1 MANSMQIALLFWQAF
16 EVAAEYSSFLYKHTT
31 LRTGI
36 QCWLLLKGTRFSW
49 SPSVCVCTWMH
60 TCTFLPFKFR
70 VLFHSPIGICEN
82 DAAEKM
88 KWLCVCSLRCTN
100 LRVRLPLFVSVE
112 IKEKQRRKNTCTHW
126 RGNCF
131 SLSLARFRSLEQAS
145 HWENIV
151 VCVCVDGVMRTISS
165 VCVCAISF
173 ETLDNFSCM
182 QWLNRKIIWLFYFS
196 FQIQAWFYSLP
207 QFVFY
212 SYPFKSVSLST
223 HYTAIQ
229 A

>member
-1 MANSMQIALLFWQAF
+1 MDIKLFLFCIQANRSLPFVLVLNGVFLLMASSMQIALLFWQAF

-112 IKEKQRRKNTCTHW
+112 IKEKQRKKNTCTHW

-131 SLSLARFRSLEQAS
+131 SLSCSL
-145 HWENIV
+145 
-151 VCVCVDGVMRTISS
+151 
-165 VCVCAISF
+165 
-173 ETLDNFSCM
+173 
-182 QWLNRKIIWLFYFS
+182 
-196 FQIQAWFYSLP
+196 SL
-207 QFVFY
+207 
-212 SYPFKSVSLST
+212 SRASVSLRKYSGVRVCGWGDA
-223 HYTAIQ
+223 YDF
-229 A
+229 